1 MGYEGDGGRPSSSG
15 ETSERSFPGRIFS
28 MLPSW
33 LRAGWVKVASLT
45 AILLLALWFGYQS
58 LFGSSD
64 TASYQT
70 VTVTRGNIEQTV
82 TALGSIQPKDYV
94 DVGAQVSGQLQKVYV
109 EIGDTV
115 KKGQLLAEID
125 PSVYESQV
133 EAAQAGL
140 AKLQAQLQGEEA
152 TYELKKIQY
161 RRYLNLRKQNAV
173 SQDTLD
179 QARAEMKQSAAQI
192 ASYKAQ
198 IDQQKST
205 LKGDEANLGYTK
217 IFAPMSGT
225 VVSQTTLEGQTVVSS
240 QSATEI
246 MTISNLDTMTVEAEV
261 AEADVNKLKVGMP
274 VYFTT
279 LGMSGT
285 RWRSTVRQIKP
296 TPTTENDV
304 VLYTVLID
312 IPNPERK
319 LMIDMTAQ
327 VFFLLGEA
335 KDTLMVPVNAVKTDA
350 NGNAYVM
357 VMRNGQPEKQ
367 AVEAGLKNRINIQI
381 KSGLTEGD
389 KVVTGTFGAT
399 SGNGSGRRRPGF
411 L

>member
-1 MGYEGDGGRPSSSG
+1 MDQMRQDADLKRPSPTTWLIQHRAWRWGAVALVAVAVIITGYNYFSSSSTT
-15 ETSERSFPGRIFS
+15 TSY
-28 MLPSW
+28 
-33 LRAGWVKVASLT
+33 KT
-45 AILLLALWFGYQS
+45 A
-58 LFGSSD
+58 
-64 TASYQT
+64 
-70 VTVTRGNIEQTV
+70 TVTRGDIEQTV

-109 EIGDTV
+109 DIGDTV
-115 KKGQLLAEID
+115 KKGDLLAEID

-133 EAAQAGL
+133 EGAKAGL
-140 AKLQAQLQGEEA
+140 AKLQAELQGEEA
-152 TYELKKIQY
+152 NYELKKIQY
-161 RRYLNLRKQNAV
+161 RRYVNLAKQKAV

-198 IDQQKST
+198 IDQQQST
-205 LKGDEANLGYTK
+205 LKGDEANLSYTK
-217 IFAPMSGT
+217 IYAPMDGT
-225 VVSQTTLEGQTVVSS
+225 VTAQTTLVGQTVVSS
-240 QSATEI
+240 QAATEI
-246 MTISNLDTMTVEAEV
+246 MTVSDLDTMTVEAEV
-261 AEADVNKLKVGMP
+261 AEADVNKLSVGMP

-279 LGMSGT
+279 LGMSNT
-285 RWRSTVRQIKP
+285 KWRSTVRQIKP

-335 KDTLMVPVNAVKTDA
+335 KDTLMVPVNAVKTDKD
-350 NGNAYVM
+350 GSSYVM

-367 AVEAGLKNRINIQI
+367 IVEAGLKNRVDIQI
-381 KSGLTEGD
+381 KSGLKEGD
-389 KVVTGTFGAT
+389 TVVSNPTAAV
-399 SGNGSGRRRPGF
+399 SKNYRRGPPGF

>member
-1 MGYEGDGGRPSSSG
+1 MDQMRQDVDLKRPSRTAWLIQHRASRWGAVALVALAVIIVGYRYFSGSG
-15 ETSERSFPGRIFS
+15 ETTTYK
-28 MLPSW
+28 M
-33 LRAGWVKVASLT
+33 A
-45 AILLLALWFGYQS
+45 
-58 LFGSSD
+58 
-64 TASYQT
+64 
-70 VTVTRGNIEQTV
+70 TVTRGDIEQTV

-109 EIGDTV
+109 NIGDAV
-115 KKGQLLAEID
+115 KKGELLAQID

-133 EAAQAGL
+133 EGAKAGL
-140 AKLQAQLQGEEA
+140 AKLQAELQGEEA
-152 TYELKKIQY
+152 NYELKQIQY
-161 RRYLNLRKQNAV
+161 RRYLNLAKQNAV

-179 QARAEMKQSAAQI
+179 QARAEMKQSAANI

-198 IDQQKST
+198 IDQQQSA

-217 IFAPMSGT
+217 IYAPMDGT
-225 VVSQTTLEGQTVVSS
+225 VTAQKTLEGQTVVSS

-246 MTISNLDTMTVEAEV
+246 MTISDLDTMTVEAEV
-261 AEADVNKLKVGMP
+261 AEADVNKLSVGMP

-279 LGMSGT
+279 LGMSNT
-285 RWRSTVRQIKP
+285 KWRSTVRQIQP

-312 IPNPERK
+312 IPNPQRK

-335 KDTLMVPVNAVKTDA
+335 KDTLMVPVNAVKTDK
-350 NGNAYVM
+350 NGNSYVM
-357 VMRNGQPEKQ
+357 IMRDGQPQKQ
-367 AVEAGLKNRINIQI
+367 TVETGLKSRVDIQI
-381 KSGLTEGD
+381 KSGLNEGD
-389 KVVTGTFGAT
+389 KVVSNPSAAAAK
-399 SGNGSGRRRPGF
+399 NYRRGPPGF

>member
-1 MGYEGDGGRPSSSG
+1 M
-15 ETSERSFPGRIFS
+15 
-28 MLPSW
+28 
-33 LRAGWVKVASLT
+33 AAVV
-45 AILLLALWFGYQS
+45 LLALWFGYQS
-58 LFGSSD
+58 LYGGSD

-70 VTVTRGNIEQTV
+70 ATVTRGDMEQTV

-94 DVGAQVSGQLQKVYV
+94 DVGAQVSGQLQHVYV

-115 KKGQLLAEID
+115 KKDQLLAEID
-125 PSVYESQV
+125 PSVYESEV
-133 EAAQAGL
+133 EAAQARL
-140 AKLQAQLQGEEA
+140 DNLKAQLAGEQA
-152 TYELKKIQY
+152 TYKLKQIQY
-161 RRYLNLRKQNAV
+161 RRYVNLRKQDAV

-179 QARAEMKQSAAQI
+179 QARAEMELSAAQI
-192 ASYKAQ
+192 KAYTAQ
-198 IDQQKST
+198 IAEQRST

-217 IFAPMSGT
+217 IYAPMSGT

-246 MTISNLDTMTVEAEV
+246 MRVANLDTMTVEAEV
-261 AEADVNKLKVGMP
+261 AEADVNKLSVDMP

-279 LGMSGT
+279 LGMTGT

-312 IPNPERK
+312 IPNPDRK

-335 KDTLMVPVNAVKTDA
+335 KDTLMVPVAAVKTDA
-350 NGNAYVM
+350 DGAPYAM
-357 VMRNGQPEKQ
+357 VMRNGRPVRQT
-367 AVEAGLKNRINIQI
+367 VETGLKNRVSYQI
-381 KSGLTEGD
+381 ESGLSEGD
-389 KVVTGTFGAT
+389 KVVTGSLNAA
-399 SGNGSGRRRPGF
+399 SNNGSGRRRPGF

>member
-1 MGYEGDGGRPSSSG
+1 MGYEDDGGGPSSTG
-15 ETSERSFPGRIFS
+15 KAGGRSLPGRIFS
-28 MLPSW
+28 TFPSW
-33 LRAGWVKVASLT
+33 LKSGWVKAL
-45 AILLLALWFGYQS
+45 AILVVLLAGLWFGYQG

-70 VTVTRGNIEQTV
+70 ATVSRGDIEQTV

-94 DVGAQVSGQLQKVYV
+94 DVGAQVSGQLQHVYV

-125 PSVYESQV
+125 PSVYESEV
-133 EAAQAGL
+133 EAAQARL
-140 AKLQAQLQGEEA
+140 DNLKAQLAGEQA
-152 TYELKKIQY
+152 TYKLKQIQY
-161 RRYLNLRKQNAV
+161 RRYVDLRKQDAV

-179 QARAEMKQSAAQI
+179 QARAEMELSTAQIKAYTAQI
-192 ASYKAQ
+192 AE
-198 IDQQKST
+198 QKST

-217 IFAPMSGT
+217 IYAPMSGT

-246 MTISNLDTMTVEAEV
+246 MRVANLDTMTVEAEV
-261 AEADVNKLKVGMP
+261 AEADVNKLSVDMP

-279 LGMSGT
+279 LGMTGT

-312 IPNPERK
+312 IPNPDRK

-335 KDTLMVPVNAVKTDA
+335 KDTLMVPVAAVKTDA
-350 NGNAYVM
+350 DGAAYVM
-357 VMRNGQPEKQ
+357 VMRNGRPVRQT
-367 AVEAGLKNRINIQI
+367 VETGLKNRVSYQI
-381 KSGLTEGD
+381 ESGLSEGD
-389 KVVTGTFGAT
+389 KVVTGSLNAA
-399 SGNGSGRRRPGF
+399 SNNGSGRGRPGF